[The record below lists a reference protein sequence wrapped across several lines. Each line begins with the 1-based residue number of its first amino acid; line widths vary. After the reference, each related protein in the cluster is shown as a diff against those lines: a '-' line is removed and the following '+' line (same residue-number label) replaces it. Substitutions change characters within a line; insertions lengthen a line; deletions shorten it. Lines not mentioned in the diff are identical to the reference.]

1 MKKRA
6 PRFYFSAS
14 SSPRPAAEL
23 RPCGAVPAQ
32 PTPPAGGR
40 APAPLPPLR
49 RCLSL
54 VCRAPGTPK
63 SPAPGG
69 GSAPAPASAAGRGK
83 SRGRPRAGL
92 VPERGGEKYLTEPGV
107 RWLASIHLPPLR
119 MRVSGQ
125 TKRRGGP
132 ERLSPYKG
140 AGNRKDANSSE
151 EPKSLRISLSVLSS
165 FQNRRRKGER
175 ERGGAELLSLPVCR
189 RLLDEGRAAVPR
201 HGTRRAHRAWV
212 LTPPISSGSRTA
224 RPASPRPW
232 ADAVGAR
239 ALALWQRPAM
249 LSIAIVFP
257 CQPQRREDYRELA

>member
-1 MKKRA
+1 MILNKGFPEENKADIHVTRVWNDNISKHLETEGIAVYGRGGGGVKKRA

-175 ERGGAELLSLPVCR
+175 EAAGAR
-189 RLLDEGRAAVPR
+189 RGRALIAAGLSAAPR
-201 HGTRRAHRAWV
+201 RGPCGRA
-212 LTPPISSGSRTA
+212 PPRDT
-224 RPASPRPW
+224 ASPPC
-232 ADAVGAR
+232 VGAHTGNKLR
-239 ALALWQRPAM
+239 
-249 LSIAIVFP
+249 
-257 CQPQRREDYRELA
+257 